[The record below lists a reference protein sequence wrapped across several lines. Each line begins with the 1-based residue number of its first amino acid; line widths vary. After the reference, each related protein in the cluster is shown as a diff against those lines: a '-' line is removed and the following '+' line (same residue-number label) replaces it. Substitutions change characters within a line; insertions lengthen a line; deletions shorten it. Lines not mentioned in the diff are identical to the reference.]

1 MYKSV
6 LENPL
11 CLEGF
16 ELQHILEY
24 PENFS
29 NSTGNNS
36 VVTRMK
42 QGLELYND
50 KFLSDLRFVI
60 PEDGKFTITADVRA
74 AMKKRVKYQPVSEV
88 QTDYKVLQ
96 AQCTCAVG
104 VVPAYCKHVFT
115 LLHAIS
121 DYSKQKLYAA
131 PTAKLQTWHQ
141 PKAVKTVPLPCQEV
155 FGKPSTYEGPSN
167 TNFNWG
173 ALKDFSL
180 PIFDACMES
189 VEAKYKL
196 TIPLPA
202 VACSNI
208 GINEFP
214 DDLTLRKMLFI
225 NMHYSKDL
233 SELHE
238 IEKKTVEQKSLEW
251 QNGRKIH
258 LTGSNIKDIATR
270 VKDFENLAASIRRK
284 KDMDISFI
292 PAVAY
297 GIQNEEYVRQWY
309 IARNPQ
315 CVVRKTGLVIH
326 PVYQYIAASP
336 DGLIKSGDDYMLL
349 EIK

>member
-1 MYKSV
+1 
-6 LENPL
+6 
-11 CLEGF
+11 
-16 ELQHILEY
+16 
-24 PENFS
+24 
-29 NSTGNNS
+29 
-36 VVTRMK
+36 
-42 QGLELYND
+42 
-50 KFLSDLRFVI
+50 
-60 PEDGKFTITADVRA
+60 
-74 AMKKRVKYQPVSEV
+74 MKKRVKYQPVSEV
-88 QTDYKVLQ
+88 QTDCKVLQ

-104 VVPAYCKHVFT
+104 AVPAYCKHVFT

-173 ALKDFSL
+173 ALKDVSL

-189 VEAKYKL
+189 MEAKYKL

-238 IEKKTVEQKSLEW
+238 IERKKKKTVEQKSLEW
-251 QNGRKIH
+251 KNGRKIR

-270 VKDFENLAASIRRK
+270 VKD
-284 KDMDISFI
+284 
-292 PAVAY
+292 
-297 GIQNEEYVRQWY
+297 
-309 IARNPQ
+309 
-315 CVVRKTGLVIH
+315 
-326 PVYQYIAASP
+326 
-336 DGLIKSGDDYMLL
+336 
-349 EIK
+349 